1 MDDHLRPAPQMQ
13 FDSDFL
19 LKWEQIVNDVEKE
32 HIPIECVKK
41 VVFRNNENKQKT
53 INLKTLKKQ
62 NLNIEEVCSVVE
74 RYIQENEDTIVSIEF
89 VIDIEAVA
97 EILQPETDQLL
108 KGMK

>member
-1 MDDHLRPAPQMQ
+1 MQ

-19 LKWEQIVNDVEKE
+19 FKWEQIVNDVEKE
-32 HIPIECVKK
+32 HIPIACVKK

-97 EILQPETDQLL
+97 EILQPETDELL